1 MAIIYK
7 IDILNAL
14 KAKGYSTYFLRTKK
28 ILGEAT
34 IQKIRKKNLCL
45 GKTSQ
50 RFVNCLTASRVI
62 CSNTSKTNR
71 QTIKT
76 Q

>member
-34 IQKIRKKNLCL
+34 IQKIRKKELVSWKNMS
-45 GKTSQ
+45 T
-50 RFVNCLTASRVI
+50 I
-62 CSNTSKTNR
+62 CKFLDC
-71 QTIKT
+71 QPGDLLEYIKDEPSDD
-76 Q
+76 

>member
-34 IQKIRKKNLCL
+34 IQKIRKKELVSWKICQHFANY
-45 GKTSQ
+45 
-50 RFVNCLTASRVI
+50 LTASRVI

-71 QTIKT
+71 QTIKS

>member
-7 IDILNAL
+7 TNILDAL

-34 IQKIRKKNLCL
+34 IQKIRKKELVSWKNMSTLCEL
-45 GKTSQ
+45 LDCQPGDLLEYTKDEPPED
-50 RFVNCLTASRVI
+50 
-62 CSNTSKTNR
+62 
-71 QTIKT
+71 
-76 Q
+76 

>member
-14 KAKGYSTYFLRTKK
+14 KAKGYSTYFLRTEK

-34 IQKIRKKNLCL
+34 IQKIRKKELVSWKNISTLCKL
-45 GKTSQ
+45 LDCQPGD
-50 RFVNCLTASRVI
+50 LLEY
-62 CSNTSKTNR
+62 
-71 QTIKT
+71 IKDEPSDD
-76 Q
+76 

>member
-7 IDILNAL
+7 TNILNAL

-34 IQKIRKKNLCL
+34 IQKIRKKELVSWKNMSTLCEL
-45 GKTSQ
+45 LDCQPGDLLEYTKDEPSED
-50 RFVNCLTASRVI
+50 
-62 CSNTSKTNR
+62 
-71 QTIKT
+71 
-76 Q
+76 

>member
-7 IDILNAL
+7 TNILNAL

-34 IQKIRKKNLCL
+34 IQKIRKKELVSWKNMSTLCEL
-45 GKTSQ
+45 LDCQPGDLIEYTKDEPSD
-50 RFVNCLTASRVI
+50 N
-62 CSNTSKTNR
+62 
-71 QTIKT
+71 
-76 Q
+76 

>member
-7 IDILNAL
+7 TDILNAL

-34 IQKIRKKNLCL
+34 IQKIRKKELVSWKNMSTLCEL
-45 GKTSQ
+45 LDCQPGD
-50 RFVNCLTASRVI
+50 LLEY
-62 CSNTSKTNR
+62 
-71 QTIKT
+71 IKDEPSDD
-76 Q
+76 

>member
-7 IDILNAL
+7 TDILNAL

-34 IQKIRKKNLCL
+34 IQKIRKKELVSWENM
-45 GKTSQ
+45 
-50 RFVNCLTASRVI
+50 
-62 CSNTSKTNR
+62 
-71 QTIKT
+71 
-76 Q
+76 

>member
-7 IDILNAL
+7 TDILNAL

-34 IQKIRKKNLCL
+34 IQKIRKKELVSWKNMSTLCEL
-45 GKTSQ
+45 LDCQPGDLIEYTKDEPSDY
-50 RFVNCLTASRVI
+50 
-62 CSNTSKTNR
+62 
-71 QTIKT
+71 
-76 Q
+76 

>member
-7 IDILNAL
+7 TDILNAL

-34 IQKIRKKNLCL
+34 IQKIRKKELVSWKNMSTLCEL
-45 GKTSQ
+45 LDCQPGDLIEYTKDEPSDD
-50 RFVNCLTASRVI
+50 
-62 CSNTSKTNR
+62 
-71 QTIKT
+71 
-76 Q
+76 